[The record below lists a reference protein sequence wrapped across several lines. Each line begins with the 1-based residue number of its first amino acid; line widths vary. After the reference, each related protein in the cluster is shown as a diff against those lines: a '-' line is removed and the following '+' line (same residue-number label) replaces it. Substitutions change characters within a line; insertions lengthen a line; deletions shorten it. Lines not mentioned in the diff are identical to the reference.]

1 MFYIPHDYI
10 VKQIIDNIIIK
21 INASAMMNNWGYNPK
36 GFLIGTFF
44 RLQRLQNIFNPLTLT
59 GQAGHDF
66 CTWTNSSPPTL
77 QGFL

>member
-59 GQAGHDF
+59 GQVGHDF
-66 CTWTNSSPPTL
+66 CT
-77 QGFL
+77 